1 VEGLMNFD
9 TLKRKMYGAQRAR
22 NALVLLL
29 AVSITGNAF
38 QSWRMSQEST
48 QVVLIPTRVSDG
60 MVARGAADIR
70 YIEAI
75 TLDAVYAMYTV
86 SPETVR
92 YGRTVIER
100 ISAAQDRARLL
111 ESYDDIADD
120 IRLRR
125 ISTVFRPEKIEH
137 NLARLQVS
145 VTGNLAT
152 YLDTSEVNNSPRKIL
167 LTYVEEG
174 SSIRLSR
181 VELVEIDE

>member
-1 VEGLMNFD
+1 
-9 TLKRKMYGAQRAR
+9 
-22 NALVLLL
+22 
-29 AVSITGNAF
+29 
-38 QSWRMSQEST
+38 
-48 QVVLIPTRVSDG
+48 
-60 MVARGAADIR
+60 
-70 YIEAI
+70 
-75 TLDAVYAMYTV
+75 MYTV
-86 SPETVR
+86 SPETVK

-111 ESYDDIADD
+111 DAYDDIADD

-137 NLARLQVS
+137 RMDQLQVV

-152 YLDTSEVNNSPRKIL
+152 YLDTSEVNNSRRKIL

-181 VELVEIDE
+181 VELMENEE

>member
-1 VEGLMNFD
+1 MNFD
-9 TLKRKMYGAQRAR
+9 TLKKKMYAAQRAR
-22 NALVLLL
+22 NVLVVML
-29 AVSITGNAF
+29 AVSITGNTF
-38 QSWRMSQEST
+38 QSWKMSQEST

-70 YIEAI
+70 YIEAV

-86 SPETVR
+86 SPETVK

-111 ESYDDIADD
+111 DAYDDIADD

-137 NLARLQVS
+137 RMDQLQVV

-152 YLDTSEVNNSPRKIL
+152 YLDTSEVNNSRRKIL

-181 VELVEIDE
+181 VELMENEE